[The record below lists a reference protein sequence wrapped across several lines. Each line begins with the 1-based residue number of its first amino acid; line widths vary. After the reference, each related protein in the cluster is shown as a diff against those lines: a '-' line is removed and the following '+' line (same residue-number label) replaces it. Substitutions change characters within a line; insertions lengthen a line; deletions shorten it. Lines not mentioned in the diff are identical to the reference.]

1 MLPCKSL
8 WEPYRTQIVKII
20 IIIIVR
26 FRLTSWRDFGD
37 LRYSL
42 PTSLG
47 QCIYMSRGLANE
59 LLVT

>member
-1 MLPCKSL
+1 MSFLKIKDPIKRVL
-8 WEPYRTQIVKII
+8 IVEEFLKTMKN
-20 IIIIVR
+20 IVR

-47 QCIYMSRGLANE
+47 QCIYM
-59 LLVT
+59 

>member
-1 MLPCKSL
+1 MAAL
-8 WEPYRTQIVKII
+8 RTGLSVKINGLVSGSGSQVGKI
-20 IIIIVR
+20 
-26 FRLTSWRDFGD
+26 LGD

-42 PTSLG
+42 PTSLS